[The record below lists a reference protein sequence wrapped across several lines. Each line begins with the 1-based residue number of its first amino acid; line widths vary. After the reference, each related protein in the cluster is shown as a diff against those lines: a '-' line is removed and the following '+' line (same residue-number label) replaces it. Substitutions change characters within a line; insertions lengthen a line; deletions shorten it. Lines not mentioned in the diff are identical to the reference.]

1 MDGGTR
7 TSHQGPPEQKQYSTG
22 KEKEPPIRKPPAKGH
37 PAFRRSG
44 VVEGLPI
51 GDWFGQWWTRQWK
64 CLHHPPAERQRR
76 KRESPFCPF
85 GPESS
90 TTCSPVAS
98 LRCAALPCPHLPAP
112 RDPCRCC
119 AGPAPFST
127 RRRSVQLDEVQHSG
141 EWTAQQLA
149 PAAIS
154 GHLRSR
160 RIASPIALPPPSV
173 SSTTS
178 TATRHHQ
185 ATPKYPVASAIP
197 TAAPRHWSYPAVPS
211 SNLIPGRRL
220 LLGVRV
226 RSCLAWSDAGSGQ
239 STVDRA
245 PSLRPKKKSERSNS
259 QKSEPL
265 PRCLL
270 STLHRDRPML
280 PQPSPNPSNAP
291 VSVPRPRPRPPHHGV
306 PQQRP
311 SCCRLSSPVAS
322 RQSPVTHPCRSPP
335 TRSCTHPRRPPP
347 PRLSTPERVN

>member
-1 MDGGTR
+1 MSSRACPSGIGPGSGGRGNGSVCITHPRRDRDGSGR
-7 TSHQGPPEQKQYSTG
+7 APFALLALKV
-22 KEKEPPIRKPPAKGH
+22 
-37 PAFRRSG
+37 RRL
-44 VVEGLPI
+44 VL
-51 GDWFGQWWTRQWK
+51 Q
-64 CLHHPPAERQRR
+64 
-76 KRESPFCPF
+76 
-85 GPESS
+85 
-90 TTCSPVAS
+90 S
-98 LRCAALPCPHLPAP
+98 LRCAGLPCPHLPAP
-112 RDPCRCC
+112 RDPCRCRT
-119 AGPAPFST
+119 GPAPFST

-154 GHLRSR
+154 GQLRSR

-185 ATPKYPVASAIP
+185 ATPKYLVASAIP

-211 SNLIPGRRL
+211 SNLIPDRRL

-239 STVDRA
+239 WTVDRA

-265 PRCLL
+265 PRCQL

-291 VSVPRPRPRPPHHGV
+291 VPVLRITACLSSSQAVV
-306 PQQRP
+306 A
-311 SCCRLSSPVAS
+311 CRRRSPVA
-322 RQSPVTHPCRSPP
+322 RHSPVSLASHTLLHAPATPSPP
-335 TRSCTHPRRPPP
+335 STVHPRASQLSQQPAIIPRAHPRHRPSQRTATATTLP
-347 PRLSTPERVN
+347 PREGL